1 MVSGTLHYF
10 VNGRTIAMRA
20 GEGLVINSSRLHY
33 SFSPERKEAWFSCA
47 VIGTELFENLT
58 AATHLGRRIPR
69 VWYRTFGVS
78 LGFRRKSL
86 PHHGA
91 FTASWEVMTGH
102 NG

>member
-20 GEGLVINSSRLHY
+20 GEGLVISSSRLHY

-58 AATHLGRRIPR
+58 AATHLGRRIPM
-69 VWYRTFGVS
+69 VW
-78 LGFRRKSL
+78 
-86 PHHGA
+86 
-91 FTASWEVMTGH
+91 
-102 NG
+102 